1 MSYREFG
8 KDILGKIQE
17 KYDEAYEAG
26 LTKTCCY
33 DYDEITLCF
42 PGKNARRNGQCS
54 YDCVVRLKGRDV
66 SFREICEE
74 LTKFSS
80 DSCIK
85 NEVSKLIHHTS
96 VTPIHNIENQDKYD
110 SEAIDKFIEKNN
122 LSYSVKELVDLMSF
136 IGIIEEF
143 NFPKYPGEKKYRGR
157 KDCFGRYIESLYGGK
172 EELNNIKN
180 KLNMRGAQFKE
191 QDKYKKYYCSEA
203 IDEDRWHLDDF
214 KSI

>member
-1 MSYREFG
+1 
-8 KDILGKIQE
+8 
-17 KYDEAYEAG
+17 
-26 LTKTCCY
+26 
-33 DYDEITLCF
+33 
-42 PGKNARRNGQCS
+42 
-54 YDCVVRLKGRDV
+54 
-66 SFREICEE
+66 
-74 LTKFSS
+74 
-80 DSCIK
+80 
-85 NEVSKLIHHTS
+85 LIHHTS

>member
-8 KDILGKIQE
+8 KDILGKIKE
-17 KYDEAYEAG
+17 EYDKAYEAG

-54 YDCVVRLKGRDV
+54 YDCVVRHNGKDV
-66 SFREICEE
+66 SFFEICDE
-74 LTKFSS
+74 LTEFSS
-80 DSCIK
+80 VPYIK
-85 NEVSKLIHHTS
+85 NEVSKLIHYTS
-96 VTPIHNIENQDKYD
+96 VMPIHNIENQEAYN
-110 SEAIDKFIEKNN
+110 SEEIDKFIVNN
-122 LSYSVKELVDLMSF
+122 KLSYSVKELVDLMSF

-143 NFPKYPGEKKYRGR
+143 NFPKHNEKKYRGR

-180 KLNMRGAQFKE
+180 TLYTRGTHFKE
-191 QDKYKKYYCSEA
+191 QYKYKKYYCSEA
-203 IDEDRWHLDDF
+203 IDRDRWHLEDF
-214 KSI
+214 KCI

>member
-8 KDILGKIQE
+8 KDILGKIKE

>member
-8 KDILGKIQE
+8 KDILGKIKE

-42 PGKNARRNGQCS
+42 PGKNARRNGRCS
-54 YDCVVRLKGRDV
+54 YDCVVRHKGKDV
-66 SFREICEE
+66 SFREICDE
-74 LTKFSS
+74 LTEFSS
-80 DSCIK
+80 DPYIK
-85 NEVSKLIHHTS
+85 NEVSELIHYTS
-96 VTPIHNIENQDKYD
+96 VMPIHNIENQDKYD

-180 KLNMRGAQFKE
+180 MLYTRGAQFKE

-203 IDEDRWHLDDF
+203 IDRDRWHLEDF

>member
-8 KDILGKIQE
+8 KDILGKIKE
-17 KYDEAYEAG
+17 EYDEAYAAD
-26 LTKTCCY
+26 LTKTCHY

-54 YDCVVRLKGRDV
+54 YDCVVRHKGKDV
-66 SFREICEE
+66 SFFEICKE

-80 DSCIK
+80 DSYIK
-85 NEVSKLIHHTS
+85 DEVRKLIHHTS
-96 VTPIHNIENQDKYD
+96 VMPIHNIENQDKYD
-110 SEAIDKFIEKNN
+110 SKAIDKFIVKNN

-157 KDCFGRYIESLYGGK
+157 KDCFGRYIEFLYGG
-172 EELNNIKN
+172 EEDLSNRKKVLNTK
-180 KLNMRGAQFKE
+180 GTHFKK
-191 QDKYKKYYCSEA
+191 QTKYEKYYCSEA
-203 IDEDRWHLDDF
+203 IDRDRWHLEDF
-214 KSI
+214 KSV

>member
-1 MSYREFG
+1 MSYRDFG
-8 KDILGKIQE
+8 KDILGKIKE

>member
-8 KDILGKIQE
+8 KDILGKIKE

-42 PGKNARRNGQCS
+42 PGKNARRNGRCS
-54 YDCVVRLKGRDV
+54 YDCVVRHKGKDV
-66 SFREICEE
+66 SFFEICEE

-96 VTPIHNIENQDKYD
+96 VTPIHNIENQDEYNSKV
-110 SEAIDKFIEKNN
+110 IDDFIENN
-122 LSYSVKELVDLMSF
+122 ELSYSVKELVDLMSF

-143 NFPKYPGEKKYRGR
+143 NFPITNEKKYRGR
-157 KDCFGRYIESLYGGK
+157 KDCFGRYIESLYGG
-172 EELNNIKN
+172 EDELNNIKN
-180 KLNMRGAQFKE
+180 TLYTKGTHFKE

-203 IDEDRWHLDDF
+203 IDKDRWHQEDF
-214 KSI
+214 DIDK